1 MSHGLIRLQPESL
14 TLSGL
19 PIYVARIPAAP
30 FPRAPFSF
38 SLGLRMK
45 LLLTVLAL
53 ISVGSVAADCPKAA
67 DWARAFYSENYSFYA
82 DPSDR
87 VLQLTTPEFGALL
100 KREWEYSKG
109 EIGHLDYDP
118 WLGGQDGEIS
128 KPVRFSVETESPD
141 TAIVSMSY
149 PFVLDSKHPP
159 ERHTVHLILRKRE
172 HECWQLQDFITPRGD
187 SLSYVYSLP
196 QP

>member
-1 MSHGLIRLQPESL
+1 MIFPVHSPLR
-14 TLSGL
+14 
-19 PIYVARIPAAP
+19 AIPSTSQIP
-30 FPRAPFSF
+30 NLLDSRY
-38 SLGLRMK
+38 LLMK
-45 LLLTVLAL
+45 LILAVLAL
-53 ISVGSVAADCPKAA
+53 ITAGSAVADCPKAA
-67 DWARAFYSENYSFYA
+67 DWARAFYSKHYSFYA
-82 DPSDR
+82 EQSDP
-87 VLQLTTPEFGALL
+87 VLQLTTSEFGALL
-100 KREWEYSKG
+100 KREWAYSNG

-118 WLGGQDGEIS
+118 WLGGQDGEIG

-149 PFVLDSKHPP
+149 PFVLESKHPA